1 MFLLSYS
8 QMKGLK
14 MEGEGLSS
22 NEILTK
28 FIFMVGANSPYT
40 TTHDDLGHYETLTSM
55 NHHKYSIIL
64 FSPAP
69 TGVLVTEL
77 QTAVTGSFVEE
88 KILP

>member
-69 TGVLVTEL
+69 TGVLVTE
-77 QTAVTGSFVEE
+77 
-88 KILP
+88 